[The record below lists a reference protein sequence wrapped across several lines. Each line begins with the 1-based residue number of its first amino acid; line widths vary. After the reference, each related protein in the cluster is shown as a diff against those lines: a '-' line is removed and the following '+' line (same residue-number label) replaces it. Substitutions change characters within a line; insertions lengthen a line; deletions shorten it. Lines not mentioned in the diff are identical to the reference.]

1 MNAEQK
7 RFIESIIKVNA
18 NKTESSLTDELKEMY
33 RVSIRNGM
41 RKEFLEMCDRNAD
54 AQKTID
60 DKVFLELG
68 SNMFAVADLL
78 GKYVEFS
85 HWLEKMIGRPLGVN
99 KLC

>member
-18 NKTESSLTDELKEMY
+18 DKTESNLTDELKQMY
-33 RVSIRNGM
+33 RVSIKTGV
-41 RKEFLEMCDRNAD
+41 RKEFLAMCDRNAD

-68 SNMFAVADLL
+68 SNMFAVGDLL
-78 GKYVEFS
+78 VQYVTFS
-85 HWLEKMIGRPLGVN
+85 HWLEKMIGRPLGV
-99 KLC
+99 KKPC

>member
-18 NKTESSLTDELKEMY
+18 DKTESNLTDELKQMY
-33 RVSIRNGM
+33 RVSIKTGV
-41 RKEFLEMCDRNAD
+41 RKEFLAMCDRNAD

-68 SNMFAVADLL
+68 RSMFAVADLL
-78 GKYVEFS
+78 GQYVEFS
-85 HWLEKMIGRPLGVN
+85 HWLEKMIGRPLGVK

>member
-18 NKTESSLTDELKEMY
+18 DKTESNLTDELKEMY

-54 AQKTID
+54 VQKAID

-68 SNMFAVADLL
+68 DNMFAVADLL
-78 GKYVEFS
+78 GQYVEFS
-85 HWLEKMIGRPLGVN
+85 HWLEKMIGRPLGVKEN
-99 KLC
+99 